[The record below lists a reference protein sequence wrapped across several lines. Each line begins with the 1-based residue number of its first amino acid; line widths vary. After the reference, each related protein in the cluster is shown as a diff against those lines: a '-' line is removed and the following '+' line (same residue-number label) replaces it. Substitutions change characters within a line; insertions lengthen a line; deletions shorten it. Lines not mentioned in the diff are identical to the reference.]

1 VAFPVLEGHIS
12 HKRFEPP
19 LIPRGDFEDNADKQ
33 RDEYGS
39 YENRIRLKSE
49 LVKFESNARVNRR
62 ASVASPSTG
71 AAGSAVNAELACAR
85 PPPGMRAVQLRRDSP
100 AAGRPPRLP
109 AGDAIGRQT
118 TDDRGQMSD
127 AGCRLTRIADLC
139 HLSSVLR
146 PPSSVL

>member
-71 AAGSAVNAELACAR
+71 ATGSAVNAELACAR
-85 PPPGMRAVQLRRDSP
+85 PPPGMRAVQLR
-100 AAGRPPRLP
+100 AIRPPP
-109 AGDAIGRQT
+109 AGLRVYLPLTLSDNRRQT
-118 TDDRGQMSD
+118 TEDR
-127 AGCRLTRIADLC
+127 CRMPD
-139 HLSSVLR
+139 VG
-146 PPSSVL
+146 